1 MLDIMGVLYVDYDT
15 DLFILNDF
23 AKSQLDV
30 HAESQSALSAWGK
43 LLISTGGVLKPEKCF
58 YYMVDYDWQA
68 DGSWDYCSMDESE
81 RLYVPQPDGSA
92 KEIQQLPVNCSK
104 KTLGIW
110 TNPAG
115 DCSKQLE
122 VIHEKVDT
130 WTNRLEVGKLPAKW
144 AWVSYFHQLWAKIR
158 FGLGVNAS
166 PVGDLVGQEA
176 EGGPLRKAYRRMLP
190 YLGVNRNIKA
200 GWRHLP
206 STFGGI
212 GLRKLL
218 SEVVI
223 ARLNL
228 FLQHYNT
235 PSTLGSKLTISLQCL
250 QLEIGSDK
258 CPLLEPFQHLGPLAT
273 SCWCKSFWESL
284 DHYDYDFHLDYP
296 TIPRPREGD
305 QLLKNIFLST
315 HPTPV
320 ALISLNRCRNS
331 WNALF
336 LSDITSANGKILH
349 QHCLHPPTALT
360 QLTSKFSFAEERP
373 SAQDWLVWKEF
384 WQQFTNDGLSLPSSL
399 GSWTESS
406 HITWDWYWDEHLQ
419 LVQRRYPDK
428 IDYFLPTGTGRT
440 RGRKTFVLTSTHRDN
455 REPSG
460 LPCSVNIL
468 DNQSISL
475 LSVGPKL
482 CNGPS
487 DPTKLFDF
495 LSTWGELGCGPV

>member
-1 MLDIMGVLYVDYDT
+1 
-15 DLFILNDF
+15 
-23 AKSQLDV
+23 
-30 HAESQSALSAWGK
+30 
-43 LLISTGGVLKPEKCF
+43 
-58 YYMVDYDWQA
+58 MVDYDWQA

-81 RLYVPQPDGSA
+81 RLYVPQPDGST

-206 STFGGI
+206 SIFGGI

-250 QLEIGSDK
+250 QLEIGSEN
-258 CPLLEPFQHLGPLAT
+258 CHLLELFQHLGPLAT

-305 QLLKNIFLST
+305 QLLKNIFLSI
-315 HPTPV
+315 HPTPA

-336 LSDITSANGKILH
+336 LSDITSANGK
-349 QHCLHPPTALT
+349 
-360 QLTSKFSFAEERP
+360 
-373 SAQDWLVWKEF
+373 
-384 WQQFTNDGLSLPSSL
+384 SS
-399 GSWTESS
+399 
-406 HITWDWYWDEHLQ
+406 
-419 LVQRRYPDK
+419 
-428 IDYFLPTGTGRT
+428 
-440 RGRKTFVLTSTHRDN
+440 TSTVFIHQQ
-455 REPSG
+455 
-460 LPCSVNIL
+460 L
-468 DNQSISL
+468 
-475 LSVGPKL
+475 
-482 CNGPS
+482 
-487 DPTKLFDF
+487 
-495 LSTWGELGCGPV
+495 